1 MDNLLSNLSTALPN
15 LNKSEKKV
23 AAVILE
29 DPEAAT
35 RSSIALLAR
44 RADVSE
50 PSVNR
55 FCKRF
60 GATGFPDFKLRLA
73 RALVSGVRYVSSAV
87 ELEDT
92 AAEFTPK
99 IFNNSIHALSL
110 VRDNLSDSTISRVVD
125 QLVQARRIYFFGLG
139 NSAAVALD
147 AEYKFFRFNTPVSS
161 HQDTL
166 MQRMLAAASGVG
178 DLFFLISHTGRTR
191 SLIETAALARSNGA
205 MVVSMTAAGSPLAAQ
220 SQWAIEL
227 EVPENTDEYLPMT
240 SRIVHLVVLD
250 ALATGV
256 TLRKGE
262 PLFPHLARIKDSLK
276 TTRLPTE

>member
-1 MDNLLSNLSTALPN
+1 MDNLLSSLSNALPN

-92 AAEFTPK
+92 AA
-99 IFNNSIHALSL
+99 
-110 VRDNLSDSTISRVVD
+110 
-125 QLVQARRIYFFGLG
+125 
-139 NSAAVALD
+139 
-147 AEYKFFRFNTPVSS
+147 
-161 HQDTL
+161 
-166 MQRMLAAASGVG
+166 
-178 DLFFLISHTGRTR
+178 
-191 SLIETAALARSNGA
+191 
-205 MVVSMTAAGSPLAAQ
+205 
-220 SQWAIEL
+220 
-227 EVPENTDEYLPMT
+227 
-240 SRIVHLVVLD
+240 
-250 ALATGV
+250 
-256 TLRKGE
+256 
-262 PLFPHLARIKDSLK
+262 
-276 TTRLPTE
+276 